1 MHRNIRLPL
10 ALLVALALAGC
21 AGRLPAPEGSPGG
34 PLAAAAAE
42 RFLQLAGERDYVQM
56 GWVFGTADGPVIR
69 QWPLPEVE
77 KRMYAMASVL
87 QHDSFVIGRESPVPG
102 RIGQAVSFSAEI
114 LNRGRS
120 FVVPITVVRGPG
132 GRWFVEQVD
141 LQAVTG
147 NR

>member
-1 MHRNIRLPL
+1 M
-10 ALLVALALAGC
+10 
-21 AGRLPAPEGSPGG
+21 
-34 PLAAAAAE
+34 AAAAVE

-56 GWVFGTADGPVIR
+56 GWVFGTADGPVAR

-77 KRMYAMASVL
+77 KRMYALASVL

-102 RIGQAVSFSAEI
+102 RIGDAVSFSARLI
-114 LNRGRS
+114 NGGRTY
-120 FVVPITVVRGPG
+120 VVPVIAVRGPDA
-132 GRWFVEQVD
+132 RWYVEQVD